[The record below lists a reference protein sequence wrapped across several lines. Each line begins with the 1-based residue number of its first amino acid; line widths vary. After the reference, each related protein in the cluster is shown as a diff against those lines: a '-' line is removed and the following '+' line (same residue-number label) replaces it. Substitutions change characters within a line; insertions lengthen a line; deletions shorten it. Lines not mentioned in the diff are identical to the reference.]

1 MAIQTVVL
9 GPFNSVSLVLGN
21 QYNLVAGGPGNYY
34 FNVLNVGTGNIAISN
49 ANTVG
54 LSDPA
59 SYMLPPNLS
68 FSPLAWGPDGIW
80 VAAGAAELISVALV
94 PR

>member
-9 GPFNSVSLVLGN
+9 GPFNSISLVLGD
-21 QYNLVAGGPGNYY
+21 QYNLVAGGAGNYY
-34 FNVLNVGTGNIAISN
+34 FSVLNTGNGNIAISN
-49 ANTVG
+49 ANTVA

-68 FSPLAWGPDGIW
+68 FSPLAWGPSGIW
-80 VAAGAAELISVALV
+80 VAAGAAELISVALI
-94 PR
+94 PQ